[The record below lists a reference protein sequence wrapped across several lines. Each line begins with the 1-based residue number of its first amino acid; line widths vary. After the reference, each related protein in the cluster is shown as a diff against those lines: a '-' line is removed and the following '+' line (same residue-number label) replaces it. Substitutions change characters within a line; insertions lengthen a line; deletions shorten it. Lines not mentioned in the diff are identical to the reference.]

1 MCNNMEDFHE
11 ATPILFK
18 FSTKNIT
25 QADFLDRFKQDSWEI
40 GWKKNILI
48 MMTSIFQYLGG

>member
-1 MCNNMEDFHE
+1 MKPRQFYSNF
-11 ATPILFK
+11 PQ
-18 FSTKNIT
+18 KNIT